1 MPVTQVNKPVFQSS
15 DGTQFD
21 NEADAI
27 LRQVEIDMGGLIDE
41 YVDELDLKERGK
53 MVRYSIIME
62 WEKAKALSG

>member
-21 NEADAI
+21 TEADAI
-27 LRQVEIDMGGLIDE
+27 LRQVEIDMNDKIGEYIDE
-41 YVDELDLKERGK
+41 LELKERGK
-53 MVRYSIIME
+53 QVRYSIIME